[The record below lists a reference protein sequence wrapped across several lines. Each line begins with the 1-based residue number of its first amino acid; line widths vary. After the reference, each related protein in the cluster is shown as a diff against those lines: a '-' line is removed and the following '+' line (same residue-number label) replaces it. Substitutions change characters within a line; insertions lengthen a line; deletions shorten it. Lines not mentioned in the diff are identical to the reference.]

1 MTQHTDKHFEEELQN
16 LKEAILKM
24 GGIVEDM
31 ISRSMKALIERDSHI
46 AEAVIHRDPEANKM
60 EVAID
65 ERCLRLLALHQPAA
79 SDLRFI
85 AMGLRASKDMER
97 MGDLAVNIA
106 EQALELNKVPQLKP
120 YKDLPLMGEK
130 SRDMVKGALDAFVK
144 RDVVLAKNI
153 CEMDDIIDD
162 LNDKVFDEL
171 VGMMEK
177 EPASVGR
184 ATRLILVARHLE
196 RIADHSTNVAEEV
209 IFMVQGKDIRHRSHE

>member
-16 LKEAILKM
+16 LKESILKM

-60 EVAID
+60 EIAID

-106 EQALELNKVPQLKP
+106 EQSLELNKAPQLKP

-144 RDVVLAKNI
+144 KDVALAKSI
-153 CEMDDIIDD
+153 CEMDDVIDD

-171 VGMMEK
+171 VEMMEK
-177 EPASVGR
+177 ESDSVER

-196 RIADHSTNVAEEV
+196 RIADHATNIAEEV
-209 IFMVQGKDIRHRSHE
+209 IFMVQGKDIRHRAHI